1 MSLRVENLVKQ
12 FNGEFGLE
20 IPRLE
25 FHPGKIYGVIG
36 PNGAGKTTLLN
47 LLSLLEE
54 PSSGGI
60 FFKEQKVA
68 KLNSLNVRRKLTMI
82 MENPLLFHSSVYKN
96 IISGLKHR
104 AVDKKTWPQL
114 AADALKMVGM
124 EGFEKRYAPNLSG
137 GETQRVAIARA
148 LVLKPE
154 ILFLDEPFTNIDQRN
169 ITLLEDLIKGINQ
182 KYQTTIIFTT
192 HDLWQA
198 HHLADEVISLVGGRM
213 VDGSLDNL
221 FTGEVEDVNGLRVVR
236 ISPQISVT
244 LVTNMKGKIHICI
257 PPQDIIL
264 SYKQVES
271 SARNSFLGRIVK
283 IQMQAQTVRLHISVD
298 AGVEFIALITKA
310 SYEKMSP
317 AIDSEIFLTFKSTS
331 VKVF

>member
-1 MSLRVENLVKQ
+1 MSLRVENLIKH
-12 FNGEFGLE
+12 NGEFGLE

-25 FHPGKIYGVIG
+25 FQQGQIYGVIG

-54 PSSGGI
+54 PSGGEL
-60 FFKEQKVA
+60 FFNEQRVTTS
-68 KLNSLNVRRKLTMI
+68 NSLNIRRKLTMI
-82 MENPLLFHSSVYKN
+82 MENPLLFHCSVYKN

-104 AVDKKTWPQL
+104 AIDKKTWAQT
-114 AADALKMVGM
+114 ATEALRMVGL
-124 EGFEKRYAPNLSG
+124 EGFEKRYAPNLSC

-148 LVLKPE
+148 LALKPE
-154 ILFLDEPFTNIDQRN
+154 ILFLDEPFSNIDQRN
-169 ITLLEDLIKGINQ
+169 ITLLEELIRNINQ
-182 KYQTTIIFTT
+182 KHQTTIIFTT

-198 HHLADEVISLVGGRM
+198 HHLADEVISLVNGRV

-221 FTGEVEDVNGLRVVR
+221 FTGEVEEVNGLQAVKL
-236 ISPQISVT
+236 SPEI
-244 LVTNMKGKIHICI
+244 LVTIVTKMEGKIHICI

-264 SYKQVES
+264 SYKRVES
-271 SARNSFLGRIVK
+271 SARNSFFGKIAK

-298 AGVEFIALITKA
+298 AGVEFIALITKT

-331 VKVF
+331 VKIF